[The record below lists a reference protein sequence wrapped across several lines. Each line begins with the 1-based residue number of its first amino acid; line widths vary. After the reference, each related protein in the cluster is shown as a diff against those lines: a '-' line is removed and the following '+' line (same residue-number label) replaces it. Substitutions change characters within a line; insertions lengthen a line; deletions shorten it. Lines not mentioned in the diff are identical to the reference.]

1 MELKFRPILMNHG
14 RDLLQKVPWHTAN
27 PTALIEFYLVFFGTN
42 VWNPNL
48 MNVSIVQ
55 YLDKFTFCTENM
67 NMGSKAVSSR
77 PPTPGH
83 CSWSSIWALLPHHWV
98 FPHLLLGL
106 SVRCP
111 GSVIFAGEWL
121 KLFAEPVI
129 WQSMLRLS
137 FFFVINCLLLSL
149 CWRDVGFGSTVR
161 IRVGVILWSWTF
173 YFCLFPWSRVIM

>member
-137 FFFVINCLLLSL
+137 FSLSSIV
-149 CWRDVGFGSTVR
+149 CH
-161 IRVGVILWSWTF
+161 
-173 YFCLFPWSRVIM
+173 CLFVEGMLVLEAQSEFELVLSCGAGLFTFAFSLGQG